1 MQAAPSITE
10 KSNRKTVILNA
21 ALAIISEEGLRG
33 LTYRAIAEA
42 AGIPLGSITYHYSS
56 IEDLYMD
63 AYGLFHEQTRV
74 DAGGFFREASRLYL
88 AYLKGSDEQSARLTQ
103 LITGLSELM
112 AGFVHDLAVGA
123 IDQRKVEAAFQHRA
137 LVDPKIK
144 DLVRERNEEYI
155 EHCTEWF
162 RDVGVELSQETAELF
177 VGTINQLERSAL
189 FESKDYFN
197 KQHTL
202 SVLRHF
208 FSMALRDIQ

>member
-1 MQAAPSITE
+1 MQAVTSITE
-10 KSNRKTVILNA
+10 KGNRKTVILKA

-88 AYLKGSDEQSARLTQ
+88 AYLKGGDEQSVRLEQ
-103 LITGLSELM
+103 LIAGLSDLM

-137 LVDPKIK
+137 LVDSKINEM
-144 DLVRERNEEYI
+144 VRHRNAEYI
-155 EHCTEWF
+155 EHCAEWF
-162 RDVGVELSQETAELF
+162 RDVGVTLPSETAELF
-177 VGTINQLERSAL
+177 VGTINQLERNAL
-189 FESKDYFN
+189 FDSSDCFN
-197 KQHTL
+197 KQHTHD
-202 SVLRHF
+202 VLHHF
-208 FSMALRDIQ
+208 LSMALRDIQ